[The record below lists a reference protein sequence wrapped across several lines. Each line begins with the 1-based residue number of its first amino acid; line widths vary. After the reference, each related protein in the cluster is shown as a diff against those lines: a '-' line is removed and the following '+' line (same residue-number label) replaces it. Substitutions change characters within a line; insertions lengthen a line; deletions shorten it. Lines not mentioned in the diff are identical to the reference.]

1 MIKKL
6 KIKFVL
12 ITMTIVSVLLC
23 AVFVMI
29 YAQTYQKAQAAS
41 INAMQKAIEN
51 HTDSLNPSPQQE
63 DDNSPPQNQKR
74 GVERENSEYGIFLV
88 LVDSQGI
95 ILDTSV
101 ENVTFTDKTV
111 LNEIVADAFKSERNT
126 GRIDDETLRF
136 YKEPQNGDIM
146 IAFADRSSEINTL
159 DDLIATSLI
168 TGGIS
173 LVAVFLVSLF
183 FASWAVKPVERSLEQ
198 QRRFIADASHELRTP
213 LTTILANTEIMLAK
227 PQESVKSQS
236 KWLEYIKAEAQ
247 RMTHLLA
254 DMLYLAKTDDSKQTV
269 ILSDVNLSD
278 TVTYTLLTFESVIF
292 EKEKHLQSDIA
303 PDIRVEGD
311 GERIRQM
318 LMILLDNAV
327 KYSDEHGTIT
337 VRLSREHEKAKLSV
351 ANSGIPIE
359 TKHQKKIFE
368 RFYRTDE
375 SRARDSGGSG
385 LGLAI
390 AKSIADAHHAKIGVS
405 YLAAEGNVFSV
416 TFPLPKK
423 KRP

>member
-1 MIKKL
+1 
-6 KIKFVL
+6 
-12 ITMTIVSVLLC
+12 
-23 AVFVMI
+23 
-29 YAQTYQKAQAAS
+29 
-41 INAMQKAIEN
+41 
-51 HTDSLNPSPQQE
+51 
-63 DDNSPPQNQKR
+63 
-74 GVERENSEYGIFLV
+74 
-88 LVDSQGI
+88 
-95 ILDTSV
+95 
-101 ENVTFTDKTV
+101 
-111 LNEIVADAFKSERNT
+111 
-126 GRIDDETLRF
+126 
-136 YKEPQNGDIM
+136 
-146 IAFADRSSEINTL
+146 
-159 DDLIATSLI
+159 
-168 TGGIS
+168 
-173 LVAVFLVSLF
+173 
-183 FASWAVKPVERSLEQ
+183 LEQ

-236 KWLEYIKAEAQ
+236 KWLEYIKTEAQ

-311 GERIRQM
+311 EERIRQM

-405 YLAAEGNVFSV
+405 YQAAEVTYFPSPSHCRKENVPDDLRAP
-416 TFPLPKK
+416 FPLSFYEDRGLFSPCLT
-423 KRP
+423 PNPNVLY